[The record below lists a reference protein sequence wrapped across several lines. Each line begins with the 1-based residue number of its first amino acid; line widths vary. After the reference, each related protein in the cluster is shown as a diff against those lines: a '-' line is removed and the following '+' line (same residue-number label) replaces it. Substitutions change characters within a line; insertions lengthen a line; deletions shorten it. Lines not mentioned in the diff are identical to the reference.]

1 MIMWPEPTFKTHQ
14 RKSTVVCFF
23 VLKWSK
29 SGFQPSGR
37 GKLELSD
44 SLASAKSQIE
54 LAGYWDG
61 IHIHSDD
68 SSLKDD
74 VSLFLF
80 PCPFLAGAT
89 YCWGGGVK
97 AMVENGIV
105 EEGRPCQIPLLSSSM
120 RTIRKIEIDLANL
133 KKWEKVFLYIDVCYW
148 ESIQLW
154 QNIVAFDIPFIF
166 CLWYF
171 FADQYMRMKGSQ
183 NAVCF
188 FPRSIFSSFSNR
200 NDGK

>member
-1 MIMWPEPTFKTHQ
+1 MVQDEGGWVGSSHLVEESWSCPIVWLRPKVKLNWLDIEMEFIFTRTILPKKTMSH
-14 RKSTVVCFF
+14 CFYSH
-23 VLKWSK
+23 V
-29 SGFQPSGR
+29 PSLLGR
-37 GKLELSD
+37 PIVGE
-44 SLASAKSQIE
+44 
-54 LAGYWDG
+54 
-61 IHIHSDD
+61 
-68 SSLKDD
+68 
-74 VSLFLF
+74 
-80 PCPFLAGAT
+80 
-89 YCWGGGVK
+89 GGVK

-133 KKWEKVFLYIDVCYW
+133 KKWEQVFLYIDVCYW

-171 FADQYMRMKGSQ
+171 FADQYMRLKGSQ
-183 NAVCF
+183 NVVCF